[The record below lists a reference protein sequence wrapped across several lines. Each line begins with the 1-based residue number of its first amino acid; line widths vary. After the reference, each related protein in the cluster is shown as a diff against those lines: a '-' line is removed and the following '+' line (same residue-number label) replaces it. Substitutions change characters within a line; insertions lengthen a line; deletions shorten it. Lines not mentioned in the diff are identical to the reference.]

1 MINTRWRTRRA
12 AAMGHTRAVAAV
24 LAVMAVAG
32 AVLSPVGATPAAA
45 TPPAGATPAAASTG
59 VDGPRVARPSL
70 AKRVLL
76 DSEVRPLQ
84 PQGTNDPSCRATAE
98 RQEAV
103 ILVHGTDS
111 TFYGDYA
118 ELGPRLV
125 DDGWCVFGLDYGMGP
140 DPDRGF
146 GYRPL
151 EESAA
156 QVDELVRAALATSGA
171 TGVHIIGFSQGAS
184 VARMWVNAID
194 RGELTRSWIGIA
206 SPTRGGGPAHLGTV
220 VDHLHEQAAGES
232 SAALSRGLDRVL
244 QPSLQQLLR
253 DSQAIKEQNTP
264 AETVPGPRYTTIS
277 TRMDEMIW
285 DVDVQKIYGP
295 NTQNLVL
302 QEVCPQNLG
311 GHMYSPYNP
320 TVLSAVLNLLD
331 NWQSGGEWGEIDCRP
346 VPLGFD
352 MPELIVVDNLR
363 KLRGDTANPEGVT
376 YITHG

>member
-1 MINTRWRTRRA
+1 M
-12 AAMGHTRAVAAV
+12 
-24 LAVMAVAG
+24 
-32 AVLSPVGATPAAA
+32 
-45 TPPAGATPAAASTG
+45 
-59 VDGPRVARPSL
+59 ARPSL

-76 DSEVRPLQ
+76 DSKVRPLQ

-125 DDGWCVFGLDYGMGP
+125 DAGWCVFGLDYGMGP

-184 VARMWVNAID
+184 VARMWVNSID

-232 SAALSRGLDRVL
+232 SAVLSRGLDRVL

-253 DSQAIKEQNTP
+253 GSRAIEEQNTP

-277 TRMDEMIW
+277 TRVDEMIW
-285 DVDVQKIYGP
+285 DVDVQKISGQK
-295 NTQNLVL
+295 TQNLVL

-363 KLRGDTANPEGVT
+363 KLRGDTANHEGVT
-376 YITHG
+376 YVTHG